1 MKATQEALQEG
12 FLDEGPAGWA
22 FYFGEGYE
30 LRFEPLL
37 WDEQMYVALYQN
49 QGLLTEKVVVK
60 PGFVREAEGVR

>member
-12 FLDEGPAGWA
+12 FLDDGAGWVFA
-22 FYFGEGYE
+22 FGEGYE

-37 WDEQMYVALYQN
+37 WDDQMYVALYQHR
-49 QGLLTEKVVVK
+49 GLLTEKVVVK